1 MTADFP
7 SFRATILGGWTAA
20 AIGLVLVAAVLSAQP
35 SDRPVSAGN
44 WSVNCFT
51 DPHAAKPD
59 CEVSVAITR
68 ADLGHHLGFIYR
80 VERNVFLAVG
90 LPAPARVTASVDRRP
105 RYDLAM
111 CTGQACLLRGRI
123 ATSLRKEMERGFTLH
138 LEFQGVVTEVRL
150 SGFNRKMS
158 EALGRLNSRQ
168 SASVGKAEAKA
179 ASEVWS
185 GLSPWA
191 KPQPAAGLP

>member
-1 MTADFP
+1 VTADFP
-7 SFRATILGGWTAA
+7 SFRGTILGGWTAA

-35 SDRPVSAGN
+35 SDRPVSESN
-44 WSVNCFT
+44 WSVKCFA
-51 DPHAAKPD
+51 DPHAKPD

-80 VERNVFLAVG
+80 VDRNVFLAVG

-105 RYDLAM
+105 PYDLAM

-138 LEFQGVVTEVRL
+138 LEFQGVVTEVSL
-150 SGFNRKMS
+150 SGVNRTMS
-158 EALGRLNSRQ
+158 EALGRLNSHQ
-168 SASVGKAEAKA
+168 SASAGKAEAKA

>member
-1 MTADFP
+1 VTVDFP

-35 SDRPVSAGN
+35 PHHPVSAGN
-44 WSVNCFT
+44 WSVKCFT

-80 VERNVFLAVG
+80 IDRNVFLAVG
-90 LPAPARVTASVDRRP
+90 LPAPALVTASVDRQP
-105 RYDLAM
+105 RYDFAT

-123 ATSLRKEMERGFTLH
+123 ATSLRKEMERGFALH
-138 LEFQGVVTEVRL
+138 LEFQGVVTEVSL
-150 SGFNRKMS
+150 SGFNREMS
-158 EALGRLNSRQ
+158 EALGRLNRRQ
-168 SASVGKAEAKA
+168 SAGADSA
-179 ASEVWS
+179 ADLGVARVE
-185 GLSPWA
+185 PRA
-191 KPQPAAGLP
+191 R